1 MRQRQASGRAAEHS
15 IFEMLLMNKQLYYRL
30 IALWVLSEA
39 MLGGIIHG
47 LHIPVSGLLVG
58 SCAVV
63 CICLLAWYV
72 PVRGAILKATILV
85 AIFKMM
91 LSPQSP
97 PMAYAAVFFQ
107 GFLGEMLFHRRR
119 HFAAACMAMAVL
131 TLLESGLQ
139 RIAVLTI
146 IYGNDLWTVINGFIN
161 KLTGQ
166 QNSTN
171 YVLLIGSGYVL
182 LHLLTGVLV
191 GWWVARLP
199 AQVESWRL
207 EKRLVQAADQLPQT
221 PIVARRRRFI
231 RTAMLIIWILLVAL
245 YAQAYFHIGPPLLP
259 SHISLRIILRSLI
272 IVLGW
277 VFVVGPLIKQL
288 LYRWLQQRK
297 SRWQEEVQEV
307 LNLLPATQRLA
318 VQSWKQA
325 AGQQGWQR
333 INQWGKTLVANALH
347 PAELKKVCILTAP
360 VQSGKT
366 TSLVQWAEGRSD
378 VRGILTP
385 EVQGKRVFMDAATR
399 QLFRMEAKEDEEETL
414 AVGRFLFSRK
424 NFNKAAG
431 IIREAIPAEGWL
443 VIDEVGP
450 LELQG
455 EGFAEVLREVLAA
468 RSHRILLVIRDREEM
483 MQKVTSHFGIT
494 EATIISKL
502 HQLDA

>member
-1 MRQRQASGRAAEHS
+1 
-15 IFEMLLMNKQLYYRL
+15 MNKQLYYRL

-63 CICLLAWYV
+63 CICLIAWYV
-72 PVRGAILKATILV
+72 PLRGAILKATILV

-107 GFLGEMLFHRRR
+107 GFLGEILFHRRR
-119 HFAAACMAMAVL
+119 HFAVACMAMAVL

-139 RIAVLTI
+139 RIFVLTV
-146 IYGNDLWTVINGFIN
+146 IYGNDLWTVINSFIN

-166 QNSTN
+166 QQSTN
-171 YVLLIGSGYVL
+171 YILLIGSGYVL
-182 LHLLTGVLV
+182 LHLLAGVVV

-199 AQVESWRL
+199 AQVENWRN
-207 EKRLVQAADQLPQT
+207 EKRLVQAGNHSPQT
-221 PIVARRRRFI
+221 PIAARRRRFI
-231 RTAMLIIWILLVAL
+231 RITMLITWLLLVAL
-245 YAQAYFHIGPPLLP
+245 YLQAYLHIGKPLLP

-277 VFVVGPLIKQL
+277 VFVVGPLVKQF
-288 LYRWLQQRK
+288 LYHWLQQRK
-297 SRWQEEVQEV
+297 GRWQEEVQEV
-307 LNLLPATQRLA
+307 LNLLPATRHLA

-325 AGQQGWQR
+325 TGQHGWQR
-333 INQWGKTLVANALH
+333 LNNWGKTLVANALH

-360 VQSGKT
+360 VRSGKT
-366 TSLVQWAEGRSD
+366 TSLVQWTEGRSD

-385 EVQGKRVFMDAATR
+385 EVQGHRVFMDAATR
-399 QLFRMEAKEDEEETL
+399 QLFRMEAKEGEESL
-414 AVGRFLFSRK
+414 MVGRFAFSRK
-424 NFNKAAG
+424 NFSRAAD
-431 IIREAIPAEGWL
+431 IIREAIPAGGWL

-450 LELQG
+450 LELQN
-455 EGFAEVLREVLAA
+455 EGFADVLREVLAA
-468 RSHRILLVIRDREEM
+468 RSGRILLVIRDKEEM
-483 MQKVTSHFGIT
+483 TQKITQHFGIDD
-494 EATIISKL
+494 ATLISGV